1 MSRPQHHTAFRVRL
15 TSAALGLGAVVAL
28 AGCSAG
34 QVTETDTQVAA
45 VPGGSGDVNGIGVRN
60 ATLVFPTGQG
70 RYGPGSSAP
79 LQAVLINSG
88 AQDDKLVQVTSSF
101 ANSVQVGQTTELPS
115 NSSLHTDG
123 APSQSG
129 QTSQGAQPS
138 QSGQPSQG
146 AQPSQS
152 GQPSQQ
158 QAPSQGSATDERQV
172 SITLNGLTQQIT
184 PGVTVPVTFVF
195 AKAGPVTVQVPIG
208 EDSSPRPEHGSGGA
222 SHH

>member
-115 NSSLHTDG
+115 NSSLHADG
-123 APSQSG
+123 APAQSG

-138 QSGQPSQG
+138 QG
-146 AQPSQS
+146 

>member
-138 QSGQPSQG
+138 QSGQPSQ
-146 AQPSQS
+146 
-152 GQPSQQ
+152 Q

>member
-60 ATLVFPTGQG
+60 ATLAFPADQG
-70 RYGPGSSAP
+70 RYTPGASAP
-79 LQAVLINSG
+79 LRAVLINSG
-88 AQDDKLVQVTSSF
+88 AQDDKLVQVTTSF

-115 NSSLHTDG
+115 HSALHADG
-123 APSQSG
+123 EQ
-129 QTSQGAQPS
+129 S

-146 AQPSQS
+146 SQPSQG

-208 EDSSPRPEHGSGGA
+208 EDSSPRPEHGSGGE